1 MTGEPRDMT
10 EADIPALDA
19 LLGAAYGTPGSH
31 ERRLREGY
39 ASGATRTFVVDVDG
53 APAGMATL
61 HDYDTMGYVALLG
74 VLPQRQ
80 RLGIGRRIMEAV
92 MAESERRGHTTLAL
106 ESSDAGRRLYDELG
120 FATLAMTRFFEGPP
134 AVAPIDHEHVR
145 RATPDDAA
153 FICAYD
159 AVAFGGNRSAS
170 LLPFFAQPDRA
181 VFIADDGHV
190 IAGYAVASGNRV
202 GPLLAQTPGAAAA
215 LLDAACEA
223 LGTPTIRMAV
233 PEENSSALALV
244 ARRGWKPIGRNAHM
258 VRGATTHVPRRAIYA
273 LKSLGEG

>member
-1 MTGEPRDMT
+1 
-10 EADIPALDA
+10 
-19 LLGAAYGTPGSH
+19 
-31 ERRLREGY
+31 
-39 ASGATRTFVVDVDG
+39 
-53 APAGMATL
+53 
-61 HDYDTMGYVALLG
+61 
-74 VLPQRQ
+74 VLPERQ

-92 MAESERRGHTTLAL
+92 MAESELRGHTTLAL
-106 ESSDAGRRLYDELG
+106 EASAAGRRLYDELG
-120 FATLAMTRFFEGPP
+120 FSALAMTRFFEGPP
-134 AVAPIDHEHVR
+134 SAAPIDHEHVR
-145 RATPDDAA
+145 RATQDDAG

-159 AVAFGGNRSAS
+159 AVAFGGNRSAT

-244 ARRGWKPIGRNAHM
+244 AQRGWKPIARNTHM
-258 VRGATTHVPRRAIYA
+258 ARGSTLHVPRRAIYG